1 MTNIELKAMVE
12 SYKAQEQGHAI
23 DAPGGSRQETAAPS
37 KPKPRRS
44 YSMER

>member
-1 MTNIELKAMVE
+1 MVE
-12 SYKAQEQGHAI
+12 SYKTQEQGHAI
-23 DAPGGSRQETAAPS
+23 DAPGGPKQEAAVPS